1 MQTISS
7 LSRLKGRGHRPH
19 LSLGKLSQSHRKDS
33 MRNGGRCYDGTS
45 LNTITCHSC
54 SLQDPPK
61 PTLASLSFFPCVCV
75 CRGGVKPTVGRG
87 SKREF
92 PLFQNHQAFWQFQQ
106 PPAFSLSLAQ
116 GHAERDA
123 PIIPYV
129 MAVVPKWPGCEA
141 RGEERGVSNQG
152 NRLFSLNVLPR
163 GA

>member
-33 MRNGGRCYDGTS
+33 MRNGGRCYGGTS

-92 PLFQNHQAFWQFQQ
+92 P
-106 PPAFSLSLAQ
+106 PAFSLSLAQ

-123 PIIPYV
+123 PIISFV